1 MHSSV
6 TLIIFEKIVGALVG
20 GIVLAIISVI
30 VCLPYLFAVATADK
44 EEYWS
49 SFWWRAKRIAAVGL
63 FLGCL
68 IGVRMAP
75 WVQ

>member
-6 TLIIFEKIVGALVG
+6 TLIIIEKFVGALVG
-20 GIVLAIISVI
+20 GVILAPVSVI
-30 VCLPYLFAVATADK
+30 ICLPYLLAASTADK

-63 FLGCL
+63 ALGCL
-68 IGVRMAP
+68 IGARMAP
-75 WVQ
+75 WV